1 MLLSGACVRSRSEW
15 QAGRGEVHEC
25 ATAAG
30 EPDRRVVAQD
40 HPHGILTVTAALP
53 GGAHQRGGGGTGLD
67 EQADPSGGVL
77 IGRPTASLNQS
88 GHRLVGARR
97 ERGVRLI
104 GRRDQVD
111 VLEAHRQPEGV
122 GEHLNGGAASL
133 GGAPSEFA
141 RIDPAEFGHGK
152 PPSSPV
158 VLAGAEASHVCAQP
172 CDAGRGVGHRVDRG
186 IEGRAH
192 GVCAGNC
199 VHHDNGRGA
208 TFRCGPKRG
217 RRGRMTAATPEWG
230 YAAAELHR

>member
-40 HPHGILTVTAALP
+40 RPDGILTVTAALD
-53 GGAHQRGGGGTGLD
+53 GGAHQRPGGGIGLD
-67 EQADPSGGVL
+67 KQADPSGGGL

-88 GHRLVGARR
+88 GHRLVGARY
-97 ERGVRLI
+97 ERGVRLVA
-104 GRRDQVD
+104 RRDQVD
-111 VLEAHRQPEGV
+111 VLQANRQREGV
-122 GEHLNGGAASL
+122 GEHLNGVAASL

-141 RIDPAEFGHGK
+141 RIDPAEFSHGK

-158 VLAGAEASHVCAQP
+158 VLAGAEAGHVCAEP
-172 CDAGRGVGHRVDRG
+172 SDAGGGVEHRVDRG

-192 GVCAGNC
+192 GLRAGNC
-199 VHHDNGRGA
+199 VHHDNGRGP
-208 TFRCGPKRG
+208 TF
-217 RRGRMTAATPEWG
+217 
-230 YAAAELHR
+230 